1 MFEFVMDQYATL
13 SALFIFASPAV
24 WNTLAHIEYFT
35 HKISQLFHGNKENGF
50 RFVMCI
56 IISMQIIR
64 NIFFYIACT
73 SAVPMIPAIDSFLSS
88 IPTLVNIVAIP
99 IQIFGWVLSISSF
112 YRLGFKGTYEGDCFG
127 FLFDEMITSFPFGF
141 VPHPMYFGGAL
152 LFISSALY
160 YYSSTGLIL
169 SIWSIVVYCIFSYLV
184 EQPLTILIYSNK
196 KTQHDE
202 KKEE

>member
-1 MFEFVMDQYATL
+1 MF
-13 SALFIFASPAV
+13 
-24 WNTLAHIEYFT
+24 
-35 HKISQLFHGNKENGF
+35 ISNK
-50 RFVMCI
+50 V
-56 IISMQIIR
+56 
-64 NIFFYIACT
+64 
-73 SAVPMIPAIDSFLSS
+73 FLNS
-88 IPTLVNIVAIP
+88 IQNLVNIVAIP

-152 LFISSALY
+152 LFISSSLY

-184 EQPLTILIYSNK
+184 EQPLTILIYSK